1 MKKIILAIENK
12 KLEDKLKE
20 NNNIKIICNNLQYR
34 EAILEILDKNKNI
47 DFILINENLPGI
59 ISIEELV
66 KKIKIIN
73 NKINIIIF
81 LEKDD
86 INKINRLKKLN
97 INNIYLNKKI
107 NINKIIN
114 LILKNNKF
122 NNNYNKNNLLNYKIK
137 KEKINNNKLIKINNF
152 KNNKFNKLKIIL
164 NKIKLN
170 KNKLNNNIHLN
181 NKNKKENKLITIIGK
196 RKTGKSTIINLLLI
210 YLLQKNKKILLIN
223 LNKQLENNYL
233 ILFGKKYYK
242 IKNNYFN
249 KYNLINNKLNKKN
262 IFLKS
267 EIKINNNLFF
277 LNNFQKI
284 IQQNNYNN
292 ILEYFTKYYIK
303 KYDYV
308 LVDIGDSANRRIK
321 QKIVKISDKNIMVMT
336 NDLLG
341 IKEVERLSLESNLKE
356 DNKENSLHII
366 LNKYYFNSIS
376 NSIFK
381 NLVKRKIKF
390 STIFYNKKFINLSNK
405 ILKNRKFNF
414 NLFFKNKLKNILK

>member
-1 MKKIILAIENK
+1 M
-12 KLEDKLKE
+12 
-20 NNNIKIICNNLQYR
+20 
-34 EAILEILDKNKNI
+34 
-47 DFILINENLPGI
+47 
-59 ISIEELV
+59 
-66 KKIKIIN
+66 
-73 NKINIIIF
+73 
-81 LEKDD
+81 
-86 INKINRLKKLN
+86 
-97 INNIYLNKKI
+97 
-107 NINKIIN
+107 
-114 LILKNNKF
+114 
-122 NNNYNKNNLLNYKIK
+122 
-137 KEKINNNKLIKINNF
+137 
-152 KNNKFNKLKIIL
+152 
-164 NKIKLN
+164 
-170 KNKLNNNIHLN
+170 
-181 NKNKKENKLITIIGK
+181 GK

-249 KYNLINNKLNKKN
+249 KYNLINNKLNKNN